1 MNTVDH
7 AGAAS
12 GHEERTHRRFGR
24 RAPALAALV
33 GALGLNLAG
42 AAPAPAAPEG
52 AGGPVA
58 LVLVRDLTWS
68 TAPSLLDGFAKA
80 NLSMR
85 TAEAE
90 AGPADVYLSLGK
102 GGRSAAFDGGA
113 AVGRIDATPGGGLR
127 LVDWPALQ
135 KRDRDLHFGGTLGL
149 VGETLRS
156 GGRRWALASDDKEAA
171 AAAASADGLV
181 PRSYP
186 GTVEGIE
193 SAIRTELDAVFV
205 AIPEPEL
212 RPTLRALAGTC
223 TLVASAST
231 PAENRHLGV
240 LAASAACELGTA
252 GLASPS
258 THHAHLAT
266 LPDVSRTFLKLAG
279 VPRPSS
285 IGGAVVTPAAVVER
299 ERLVERDRRTWTADR
314 SRTAFVWLF
323 VVLHAVGALAV
334 IVWRRART
342 VVCCGLLAI
351 PAASLLMMLVP
362 WWRAGAGLGLGL
374 GGTIAILV
382 AVGGAVLVRRDVVL
396 GVAAMAAFTSA
407 VVAIDALFGSPLQI
421 DAPFGNSPVVGG
433 RFYGVGNIGS
443 GFLVSGLLVAGGL
456 AIDRWG
462 RRAVPWVAGALGMG
476 AVAGG
481 APQFGA
487 DIGGVLFAVPAY
499 GLLLL
504 GARRARVTFR
514 HVLLLA
520 GAAVVV
526 VVLFV
531 AVDLVR
537 GAGSQTHL
545 AQSVGGD
552 GLGDEVIRKASRA
565 IQTVKAPMANIVVI
579 AAAGLVWTRFS
590 PGPRPALRFAS
601 YAVLVAAV
609 VGSLINDS
617 GVNVA
622 ASVAAVAWPAGV
634 LVSSRSEEVHTAVD
648 GVLV

>member
-1 MNTVDH
+1 MRTT
-7 AGAAS
+7 GRRSAAPVT
-12 GHEERTHRRFGR
+12 RTHFRLRT
-24 RAPALAALV
+24 AALAAAMSAV
-33 GALGLNLAG
+33 GLGLAAATPLQ
-42 AAPAPAAPEG
+42 AAPADAARPI
-52 AGGPVA
+52 A

-68 TAPSLLDGFAKA
+68 TAPSSLDGFARA

-90 AGPADVYLSLGK
+90 AEPADVYLSLGK
-102 GGRSAAFDGGA
+102 GGRSAALEDGAGA
-113 AVGRIDATPGGGLR
+113 GRIEATPGGGLR

-149 VGETLRS
+149 VGETLKS
-156 GGRRWALASDDKEAA
+156 GGRRWALASDDKDAA
-171 AAAASADGLV
+171 AAAASADGMV

-186 GTVEGIE
+186 GTVDGIE
-193 SAIRTELDAVFV
+193 SAMTAELDAIFV
-205 AIPEPEL
+205 AIPRSQL
-212 RPTLRALAGTC
+212 STTLRALDGTC

-231 PAENRHLGV
+231 PTGSRHLGV
-240 LAASAACELGTA
+240 LAVSAACGLGSA

-258 THHAHLAT
+258 THHAHLVT
-266 LPDVSRTFLKLAG
+266 LPDVSRTFLEMAG
-279 VPRPSS
+279 IPRPSS
-285 IGGAVVTPAAVVER
+285 IGGAVVTPAAAVDR
-299 ERLVERDRRTWTADR
+299 ENLVERDRRTWTADR

-323 VVLHAVGALAV
+323 VVLHALGALIV

-342 VVCCGLLAI
+342 VVCCALLAI
-351 PAASLLMMLVP
+351 PSASLLMMLVP
-362 WWRAGAGLGLGL
+362 WWRAGAWLGLLL
-374 GGTIAILV
+374 GGAVAALI
-382 AVGGAVLVRRDVVL
+382 AVGGAVLVRRDPAV
-396 GVAAMAAFTSA
+396 GIAAVAAFTSA
-407 VVAIDALFGSPLQI
+407 VVAVDALFGSPLQI
-421 DAPFGNSPVVGG
+421 DAPFGNSPVVAG

-443 GFLVSGLLVAGGL
+443 GFLVAGLLVAGGL

-462 RRAVPWVAGALGMG
+462 RRAVPWVGGAFGMG

-504 GARRARVTFR
+504 GARRARVTVR

-520 GAAVVV
+520 GAAATVVA
-526 VVLFV
+526 LFV

-565 IQTVKAPMANIVVI
+565 IQTVKAPMANLVVI

-590 PGPRPALRFAS
+590 PGPRSALRFAS

-609 VGSLINDS
+609 VGSLLNDS

-622 ASVAAVAWPAGV
+622 AAVAAVAWPAGV
-634 LVSSRSEEVHTAVD
+634 LVSSRSEEVRPAVD